1 MTLHLKEGIQI
12 GSFHFVGMVELK
24 ELAQLLEEYP
34 FEEEVLEKAAVHRRS
49 MESGIAPFQV
59 TLRLEPGSFA
69 LLGEEE
75 IVFEFGGLE
84 LRDGKSKAAALLGLS
99 ADRLEGSVKAH
110 IFLTTR
116 EQMDKL
122 ENNQI

>member
-69 LLGEEE
+69 LL
-75 IVFEFGGLE
+75 VRKRLF
-84 LRDGKSKAAALLGLS
+84 LS
-99 ADRLEGSVKAH
+99 LAGWS
-110 IFLTTR
+110 
-116 EQMDKL
+116 
-122 ENNQI
+122 